1 VDIKLTQYA
10 GAIYQHAVSESVQ
23 ELGRCKSA
31 CLHQIAARNPSS
43 NLPFSGPSLQM
54 IQECYVRHLDRC
66 IEARLES
73 YQRAYGDA
81 KSVPTD
87 QELMEIWK
95 NVQEA
100 QEHQIRH
107 CVQALAQFMGT
118 RGLSG
123 NPTDSL
129 RAQSARAH
137 DRALGKWK
145 IWQG

>member
-1 VDIKLTQYA
+1 MDSKLTQYA
-10 GAIYQHAVSESVQ
+10 DAIYQHAVGESAQ

-54 IQECYVRHLDRC
+54 IQQCYVRHLDRC
-66 IEARLES
+66 IEAGLES

-87 QELMEIWK
+87 QELMEVWK

-107 CVQALAQFMGT
+107 SVQSLRQFMEHGVYNGT
-118 RGLSG
+118 
-123 NPTDSL
+123 
-129 RAQSARAH
+129 QQ
-137 DRALGKWK
+137 
-145 IWQG
+145 II